1 MRVDEEIDLLADP
14 WSVKEYLDNQTTK
27 SRNYSTE
34 DLLSDDL
41 TIFAT
46 QGGDKHDSRTERY

>member
-1 MRVDEEIDLLADP
+1 MRVAEEIDLLADP
-14 WSVKEYLDNQTTK
+14 WSVKEYLDNQRTG

-34 DLLSDDL
+34 DILQNDL

-46 QGGDKHDSRTERY
+46 QEGDKNDTRDERY